1 MNCRGAPGPAATLDR
16 MTSSDLPD
24 AASAVV
30 TVSDPGELI
39 AATPVLLGFAPRSS
53 LVAMALGG
61 PSGGRLGLTLR
72 IDLPPPEHTAAAAE
86 AVVRGLLLDDPRGV
100 VVLVV
105 GPGGDAGPPAGELV
119 AQVVAGLEARA
130 IDVPLALWAES
141 TRRGSRWSCYDACGC
156 TGTVPGAAETPLA
169 VAVRTEGR
177 VVLDDRSDLERL
189 VTPADEGRI
198 RRREALLVAEI
209 DAAVGD
215 GSGPRS
221 GDGVVEGIAALDAA
235 LDAVAASI
243 SPSTA
248 PGGTAPGGTGP
259 GGTGPGGTGPGG
271 TGPGGTLPG
280 EAGPVLTDEQVLAVA
295 WALSTPAA
303 RDRAIAACT
312 GSRPAVAEALWALL
326 AREMPDPEAA
336 EPAALLALS
345 ALLRGDGALAN
356 VALDR
361 AEVAWPGHGFTAM
374 LRDLARTGT
383 RPGELRACLA
393 GRPTPLDAG

>member
-1 MNCRGAPGPAATLDR
+1 VPGSASTLDP
-16 MTSSDLPD
+16 MTSPDLPD

-39 AATPVLLGFAPRSS
+39 AATPVLLGFPPRSS

-86 AVVRGLLLDDPRGV
+86 SVVQGILLDDPLGV

-119 AQVVAGLEARA
+119 ERVVAGLESRA
-130 IDVPLALWAES
+130 VDVPLTLWAES
-141 TRRGSRWSCYDACGC
+141 TRGGSRWSCYDACAC

-169 VAVRTEGR
+169 LAARAEGR

-189 VTPADEGRI
+189 VAPADEGRI
-198 RRREALLVAEI
+198 RRREAMLVAEI
-209 DAAVGD
+209 DAAVD
-215 GSGPRS
+215 AGSGLGS
-221 GDGVVEGIAALDAA
+221 DDVIEGIAALDGA
-235 LDAVAASI
+235 LDAVAASKARGI
-243 SPSTA
+243 VA
-248 PGGTAPGGTGP
+248 
-259 GGTGPGGTGPGG
+259 
-271 TGPGGTLPG
+271 G
-280 EAGPVLTDEQVLAVA
+280 EGGPVLADEQVLAVA
-295 WALSTPAA
+295 WALGTPAV
-303 RDRAIAACT
+303 RDVAIAACT

-361 AEVAWPGHGFTAM
+361 AETAWPGHGFTAM
-374 LRDLARTGT
+374 LRDLTRAGT
-383 RPGELRACLA
+383 RPSELRACLA
-393 GRPTPLDAG
+393 GRSTPLDAV

>member
-1 MNCRGAPGPAATLDR
+1 
-16 MTSSDLPD
+16 MTSPDLPD
-24 AASAVV
+24 APSAVV
-30 TVSDPGELI
+30 AVSDPGELI
-39 AATPVLLGFAPRSS
+39 AATPVLLGFPPRSS

-86 AVVRGLLLDDPRGV
+86 SVVQGILLDDPRGV

-119 AQVVAGLEARA
+119 ERVVAGLESRA
-130 IDVPLALWAES
+130 VDVPLTLWAES
-141 TRRGSRWSCYDACGC
+141 TRGGSRWSCYDACAC

-169 VAVRTEGR
+169 VAARAEGR

-189 VTPADEGRI
+189 VAPADEGRI
-198 RRREALLVAEI
+198 RRREAMLTAEI
-209 DAAVGD
+209 DAAVD
-215 GSGPRS
+215 AGSGPGS
-221 GDGVVEGIAALDAA
+221 EDGVTEGIAALERV
-235 LDAVAASI
+235 LDAVAASKARGI
-243 SPSTA
+243 VA
-248 PGGTAPGGTGP
+248 GEGG
-259 GGTGPGGTGPGG
+259 
-271 TGPGGTLPG
+271 L
-280 EAGPVLTDEQVLAVA
+280 VLADEQVLAVA
-295 WALSTPAA
+295 WTLGTPAV
-303 RDRAIAACT
+303 RDVAIAACT

-361 AEVAWPGHGFTAM
+361 AERAWPGHGFTAM
-374 LRDLARTGT
+374 LRDLARAGT
-383 RPGELRACLA
+383 RPSELRACLA
-393 GRPTPLDAG
+393 GRSIPLDAV